1 MKVVFHV
8 DELGKLNE
16 ARHNIQNLLAADKNA
31 SIALVINGEAIQG
44 YLLPEQLAFMQ
55 ECATVSY
62 LACNNA
68 MNAHHIKKEDLAETI
83 EVVPA
88 GVMALVRLQHEGY
101 AYIKP

>member
-8 DELGKLNE
+8 DELGKLSE
-16 ARHNIQNLLAADKNA
+16 ARHNIQNLLTADKNA
-31 SIALVINGEAIQG
+31 TIALVVNGEAIQG
-44 YLLPEQLAFMQ
+44 YLLPAQLEFMK
-55 ECATVSY
+55 ERSTVSY

-68 MNAHHIKKEDLAETI
+68 MNAHQIKKEDLAKEI